1 MKSTLLIIAQ
11 SGFVLLTV
19 IYLGYFIREIRKGIN
34 LTSWS
39 NRRKK
44 QISNVIIITFLVWGL
59 FVSLWSYSGKM
70 GDFSFFP
77 FNFMPVI
84 VIPLVITILL
94 MFSKTLADILSHI
107 PPANLIRLQS
117 FRFFVEILL
126 WLSFIADALPIQMTF
141 EGRNF
146 DVLTGITA
154 PAVAWFAA
162 QHKVSRPILILW
174 NLACLALLINIVGV
188 AILSTPSP
196 WRIFMNEPANTIV
209 ADFPIS
215 WLPGFLVP
223 LAYILHFLS
232 LKQLLSRSREPAK
245 VLKEV

>member
-1 MKSTLLIIAQ
+1 MKPTLLVIAQ
-11 SGFVLLTV
+11 SGFVLLTA
-19 IYLGYFIREIRKGIN
+19 IYFGYFIREIRKGID

-39 NRRKK
+39 NPRKK
-44 QISNVIIITFLVWGL
+44 QTSNRIIIVCAVWGL

-70 GDFSFFP
+70 GDFSLFP

-84 VIPLVITILL
+84 IIPLATTILL
-94 MFSKTLADILSHI
+94 MFSKSLTEILSHV
-107 PPANLIRLQS
+107 PTANLIRLQS
-117 FRFFVEILL
+117 FRFFVEIFL
-126 WLSFIADALPIQMTF
+126 WLSFLADALPVQMTF

-146 DVLTGITA
+146 DVLSGLTA
-154 PAVAWFAA
+154 PLVAWLATR
-162 QHKVSRPILILW
+162 QKISKPTLIIW
-174 NLACLALLINIVGV
+174 NLVCLGLLINIVSV

-209 ADFPIS
+209 ANFPVS

-232 LKQLLSRSREPAK
+232 LKQLLSGLSEPAK
-245 VLKEV
+245 VFKEV